1 VELLMI
7 DFSSS
12 SYFQFVLSIDELP
25 WARAWLNPADSR
37 RCDALIVF
45 VARADDIRP
54 ALGFRFLESK
64 GRRDVEPLP
73 MRPEAGLAASAMR
86 QVQETMRAFESA
98 RYSGESS
105 LVDDLRFAV
114 LMQQVYSIVLRQLY
128 PIRYEDTD
136 KQFALD
142 LLSRF
147 SSRQHEGL
155 NVSVDGLVV
164 ITQTDADVP
173 GELVCLDD
181 DGSMYGRKW
190 PIYAL
195 RIGSSAVSRLF
206 SGSGAERPTQHQ
218 LHRSLSVAPVAPVVE
233 IPAEPPRTDIAG
245 STDTETALP
254 ALAAAGSPDALYGA
268 SSVEKSGAQK
278 THGPIARPALSDSV
292 EAEVARQVS
301 DLLAACRS
309 RGFRVTDSDGEPW
322 RVGPSLISAPFSLE
336 FGESLR
342 PIENALTDLAR
353 EVGVSTLEV
362 RNHPRLA
369 GHLEFLIAR
378 ASRDFPK
385 IPTESAPLFDGL
397 SQSYLGLHLGQEID
411 GSPFVSFVSSWP
423 HMLVGGTSGSGKTT
437 FLRSILV
444 QLAHLSQQQLQT
456 IVIDGKGEVDFIG
469 LLPNSLFPPEFP
481 EVVLG
486 QDEVMNVLDW
496 IVEYEVPRRKSQIV
510 ELARQSSSP
519 VSRTG
524 ARGRYTAFLSGTE
537 PLLFPP
543 LIVVIDEFAE
553 IALSQRKS
561 GFEERVRSIAQA
573 GRSQLVHLILATQRP
588 DARIVEGAIKSNL
601 DTRVAL
607 RLPTS
612 HDSMTILGGGGAEKL
627 LGHGDLIFQNS
638 STPPKRLQ
646 GYSA

>member
-1 VELLMI
+1 
-7 DFSSS
+7 
-12 SYFQFVLSIDELP
+12 
-25 WARAWLNPADSR
+25 
-37 RCDALIVF
+37 
-45 VARADDIRP
+45 
-54 ALGFRFLESK
+54 
-64 GRRDVEPLP
+64 
-73 MRPEAGLAASAMR
+73 
-86 QVQETMRAFESA
+86 
-98 RYSGESS
+98 
-105 LVDDLRFAV
+105 
-114 LMQQVYSIVLRQLY
+114 
-128 PIRYEDTD
+128 
-136 KQFALD
+136 
-142 LLSRF
+142 
-147 SSRQHEGL
+147 
-155 NVSVDGLVV
+155 
-164 ITQTDADVP
+164 
-173 GELVCLDD
+173 
-181 DGSMYGRKW
+181 
-190 PIYAL
+190 
-195 RIGSSAVSRLF
+195 
-206 SGSGAERPTQHQ
+206 
-218 LHRSLSVAPVAPVVE
+218 
-233 IPAEPPRTDIAG
+233 
-245 STDTETALP
+245 
-254 ALAAAGSPDALYGA
+254 
-268 SSVEKSGAQK
+268 
-278 THGPIARPALSDSV
+278 
-292 EAEVARQVS
+292 
-301 DLLAACRS
+301 
-309 RGFRVTDSDGEPW
+309 
-322 RVGPSLISAPFSLE
+322 
-336 FGESLR
+336 
-342 PIENALTDLAR
+342 
-353 EVGVSTLEV
+353 
-362 RNHPRLA
+362 
-369 GHLEFLIAR
+369 
-378 ASRDFPK
+378 
-385 IPTESAPLFDGL
+385 
-397 SQSYLGLHLGQEID
+397 
-411 GSPFVSFVSSWP
+411 
-423 HMLVGGTSGSGKTT
+423 MLVGGTSGSGKTT

-456 IVIDGKGEVDFIG
+456 IIIDGKGEVDFIG

-510 ELARQSSSP
+510 EMARQSSSP